1 MDFWQALQLES
12 LERLRAAA
20 KAGSTSAAVALSK
33 LVASRYDE
41 ATRMRCQQHLD
52 LEQVGAMLL
61 QVFDA
66 VRVQVLGVSSNP
78 VFVGVEPELR
88 EAIIDAVDLAA
99 DGLNARLSAEEKGV
113 LVHA

>member
-1 MDFWQALQLES
+1 MES
-12 LERLRAAA
+12 LERLRSSA

-33 LVASRYDE
+33 LVNERFDDA
-41 ATRMRCQQHLD
+41 ALTRCQQHLD

-66 VRVQVLGVSSNP
+66 VRVQVTNVPNSP
-78 VFVGVEPELR
+78 VFVDVEPQLR
-88 EAIIDAVDLAA
+88 EAIIDALDLAA
-99 DGLNARLSAEEKGV
+99 DGLNARLSADEKGV